1 MENEKHIINS
11 LIEILQKNENINNDL
26 FIEIAKLKEY
36 IQLILVKT
44 KGIY

>member
-36 IQLILVKT
+36 I
-44 KGIY
+44 